1 MQAQVNKD
9 MASCGAGG
17 KYIIAAPK
25 LQRGDQQRAVALG
38 LS

>member
-9 MASCGAGG
+9 MASCEAGG

-25 LQRGDQQRAVALG
+25 LQRGGQHRAVALRV
-38 LS
+38 S